1 MSNMIKVLCA
11 VAIIGLIIFV
21 LYLILPDGWY
31 LKLNPIKDEHMKI
44 SVDYENISQ
53 NFEMEN
59 TYEKR
64 KIELLNEID
73 NLNMETKILQEKIIY
88 ILYEYCLKNDIEI
101 NNITFSEIMP
111 ASLTN
116 DIPDENYDTYEQVDY
131 ETAAVFICVSLEF
144 TSSYEDM
151 LNLVDDIKNDHM
163 DIAVTN
169 MRTVSLDGDVVY
181 GVIDLNFYAIP
192 IVKRR

>member
-1 MSNMIKVLCA
+1 MIKVLC
-11 VAIIGLIIFV
+11 VVVIIGLVIFA
-21 LYLILPDGWY
+21 LYLVLPDEWY

-44 SVDYENISQ
+44 SVDYENISR
-53 NFEMEN
+53 NFKMEN

-64 KIELLNEID
+64 KVELLNEID
-73 NLNMETKILQEKIIY
+73 NLNMETKLLQEKIIS
-88 ILYEYCLKNDIEI
+88 ILYEYCLKDNIEI

-116 DIPDENYDTYEQVDY
+116 DSSDENNDTYKQSEY
-131 ETAAVFICVSLEF
+131 ETASVFMCVSLELN
-144 TSSYEDM
+144 SSYEEM

-169 MRTVSLDGDVVY
+169 MRTVSLNGDVVY

-192 IVKRR
+192 MMKRR